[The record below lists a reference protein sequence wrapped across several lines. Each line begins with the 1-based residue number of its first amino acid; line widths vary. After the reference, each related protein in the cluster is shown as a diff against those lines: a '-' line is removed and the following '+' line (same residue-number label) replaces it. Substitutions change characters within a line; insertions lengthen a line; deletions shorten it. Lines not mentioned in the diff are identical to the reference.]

1 MSFGM
6 VELCALL
13 LAALIY
19 SGIADAIPYCLHPS
33 LLVSTGIEKLM
44 VSFCVGIRV
53 NMP

>member
-1 MSFGM
+1 M
-6 VELCALL
+6 VELHALL

-33 LLVSTGIEKLM
+33 LLVSTNIEELV

-53 NMP
+53 NTL